1 MDISI
6 CIRGG
11 IRNKSQYKERMEQTM
26 TLEEAK
32 RKCEQAGQQHLLA
45 YYEELTK
52 EDQEKLLAQIE
63 KMDITLLDLLKKES
77 KEVEKGKLE
86 PLGAVT
92 LDEIQK
98 EKDQYRKMGCEA
110 IRAGKVGAVLLAG
123 GQGTRLGLDK
133 PKGMLNVGIHKELYL
148 FEQLIHNIMDVVKE
162 TGAWVP
168 LFVMTSEKN
177 NKDTVEFFKE
187 KKFFGY
193 KEEYVFF
200 FVQQMAPSVSYDGKI
215 YMEDKG
221 RISASPNGN
230 GGWFIS
236 MVRAGLLDTIKEL
249 GVEWLNVFSVDNVLQ
264 KIADP
269 VFVGAVL
276 KHGCVCGSKV
286 VAKADPYEKVGV
298 LCLEDGRPSIVEYY
312 EMTEEM
318 IHLRD
323 KQGKLLYNYGV
334 ILNYLFSVATLEKI
348 MNENLPTHIVEKKI
362 PYMDAE
368 GKQIKPDKPNG
379 YKFET
384 LVLDMIHM
392 MDNCLSFEVEREK
405 EFAPI
410 KNATGV
416 DSLESARELMTKNGI
431 EF

>member
-1 MDISI
+1 M
-6 CIRGG
+6 
-11 IRNKSQYKERMEQTM
+11 N
-26 TLEEAK
+26 LEEAK
-32 RKCEQAGQQHLLA
+32 LKLSKYGQEQILR
-45 YYEELTK
+45 YYDELS
-52 EDQEKLLAQIE
+52 DDEKAA
-63 KMDITLLDLLKKES
+63 LLKQIDKTDM
-77 KEVEKGKLE
+77 EVLSAIEHKSELVKKGE
-86 PLGAVT
+86 ITPLGAME
-92 LDEIQK
+92 LDEIEADYDTFK
-98 EKDQYRKMGCEA
+98 NTGVEA
-110 IRAGKVGAVLLAG
+110 IKAGKVGAILLAG
-123 GQGTRLGLDK
+123 GMGTRLGSDN
-133 PKGMLNVGIHKELYL
+133 PKGMYNVGVNRELYI
-148 FEQLIHNIMDVVKE
+148 FECLINNLMDVVKE
-162 TGAWVP
+162 TGTYIH

-177 NKDTVEFFKE
+177 NDATVSFFEEKD
-187 KKFFGY
+187 FFGY
-193 KEEYVFF
+193 KSEYVHFF
-200 FVQQMAPSVSYDGKI
+200 KQEMAPSVDYNGKLL
-215 YMEDKG
+215 MEAPD
-221 RISASPNGN
+221 RLSLSPNGN

-269 VFVGAVL
+269 IFVGAVL

>member
-1 MDISI
+1 
-6 CIRGG
+6 
-11 IRNKSQYKERMEQTM
+11 M
-26 TLEEAK
+26 TFEEAK
-32 RKCEQAGQQHLLA
+32 QKCEKAGQGHLLA
-45 YYEELTK
+45 YFDELTG
-52 EDQEKLLAQIE
+52 EEQVNLLDQIE
-63 KMDITLLDLLKKES
+63 KMDITLLDLLKKDS
-77 KEVEKGKLE
+77 KEVEKGVLE

-92 LDEIQK
+92 LEEIQQEK
-98 EKDQYRKMGCEA
+98 EDYLQLGTKA
-110 IRAGKVGAVLLAG
+110 IQAGKVGAVLLAG

-133 PKGMLNVGIHKELYL
+133 PKGMLNVGVNKELYL
-148 FEQLIHNIMDVVKE
+148 FEQLIHNLMQVVDQ

-177 NKDTVEFFKE
+177 NEDTVQFFKE
-187 KKFFGY
+187 KRFFGY
-193 KEEYVFF
+193 NEEYVFF
-200 FVQQMAPSVSYDGKI
+200 FVQQMAPSVNYEGKI

-221 RISASPNGN
+221 RISTSPNGN

-236 MVRAGLLDTIKEL
+236 MANAGLLKKVKEL

-269 VFVGAVL
+269 IFVGAVL
-276 KHGCVCGSKV
+276 KHQCVSGSKV

-298 LCLEDGRPSIVEYY
+298 LCLEDGKPSIVEYY

-334 ILNYLFSVATLEKI
+334 ILNYLFSVEALEKI
-348 MNENLPTHIVEKKI
+348 VNENLPTHIVEKKI
-362 PYMDAE
+362 PYMDE
-368 GKQIKPDKPNG
+368 TGNVVKPEKPNG

-384 LVLDMIHM
+384 LVLDMIHR

-416 DSLESARELMTKNGI
+416 DSLESARVLMKKNGI

>member
-1 MDISI
+1 
-6 CIRGG
+6 
-11 IRNKSQYKERMEQTM
+11 M
-26 TLEEAK
+26 TFEEAK
-32 RKCEQAGQQHLLA
+32 QKCEKAGQGHLLA
-45 YYEELTK
+45 YFDELTG
-52 EDQEKLLAQIE
+52 EEQVNLLDQIE
-63 KMDITLLDLLKKES
+63 KMDITLLDLLKKDS
-77 KEVEKGKLE
+77 KEVEKGVLE

-92 LDEIQK
+92 LEEIQQEK
-98 EKDQYRKMGCEA
+98 EEYLQLGTKA
-110 IRAGKVGAVLLAG
+110 IQAGKVGAVLLAG

-133 PKGMLNVGIHKELYL
+133 PKGMLNVGVNKELYL
-148 FEQLIHNIMDVVKE
+148 FEQLIHNLMQVVDQ

-177 NKDTVEFFKE
+177 NEDTVQFFKE
-187 KKFFGY
+187 KRFFGY
-193 KEEYVFF
+193 NEEYVFF
-200 FVQQMAPSVSYDGKI
+200 FVQQMAPSVNYEGKI

-221 RISASPNGN
+221 RISTSPNGN

-236 MVRAGLLDTIKEL
+236 MANAGLLKNVKEL

-269 VFVGAVL
+269 IFVGAVL
-276 KHGCVCGSKV
+276 KHQCVSGSKV

-298 LCLEDGRPSIVEYY
+298 LCLEDGKPSIVEYY

-334 ILNYLFSVATLEKI
+334 ILNYLFSVEALEKI
-348 MNENLPTHIVEKKI
+348 VNENLPTHIVEKKI
-362 PYMDAE
+362 PYMDE
-368 GKQIKPDKPNG
+368 TGNVVKPEKPNG

-384 LVLDMIHM
+384 LVLDMIHR

-416 DSLESARELMTKNGI
+416 DSLESARVLMKKNGI